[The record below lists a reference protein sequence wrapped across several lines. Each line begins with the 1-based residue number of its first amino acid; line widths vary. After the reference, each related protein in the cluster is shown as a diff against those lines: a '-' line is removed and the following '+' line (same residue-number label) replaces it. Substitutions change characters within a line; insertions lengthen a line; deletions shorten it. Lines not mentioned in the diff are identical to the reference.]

1 MSLRNPAAER
11 QAAHSMM
18 NEAFADDAEEEA
30 EDSEATWSRREA
42 ARMRQIMIGKARPEY
57 RRYIAEVP
65 AEIRDPAQPGTPN
78 PKDRVSKRQFD
89 RSLGDW
95 RRRLHE
101 FDAEMGWAPE
111 TLEADAAGGL
121 LGCGE
126 ALLREPQG
134 SPQRGLQLSA
144 PEFTPQLGPC
154 PPPRMLLTPGGASL
168 STQGCPSVTPVS
180 KSRRHRGGRGGNG
193 SGEPGMLPPP
203 PAFPPAPVHP
213 APMEFS
219 FRDEPAAPS
228 SGTGIVQLRLADQ
241 LPEPLPLPPGVVS
254 AVSAAAAAAAAADY
268 AAAASAMQWSM
279 PWETDCEALL
289 AASGMSPEMAAL
301 LTLQPDP
308 ETPLRPHRLNYYS
321 EDATPPPIDY
331 QFDARY
337 GHHHTLGM
345 VCEEPWQKG
354 TRLTYEDAICASADP
369 SSSVRWPSP
378 PRMSVSVPGSPAP
391 KTPPRHGPNRSP
403 PSSVVK
409 TPTRG
414 LWAAE
419 TPSPQRFY
427 PHSHLMPQP
436 HLGLGL
442 GLPAGMAP
450 PMGLGA
456 YGW

>member
-1 MSLRNPAAER
+1 MQAPVGCHTRADAMKRLQNGFIAVVPKHPVLLLMLQKLRWNFYRKQDQHYLAAMGPALFYEAYAALFGDPLAAVLRGPQLHAALNILEVLPFAGRAHRPDVVLLLDVVGYIWSREESPRLGLRGPTEMLPSSLARLLHKFPGW
-11 QAAHSMM
+11 
-18 NEAFADDAEEEA
+18 EEA
-30 EDSEATWSRREA
+30 
-42 ARMRQIMIGKARPEY
+42 
-57 RRYIAEVP
+57 IAELRLTHLAPGQVP
-65 AEIRDPAQPGTPN
+65 AQLPLTTGAFSGDACSAG
-78 PKDRVSKRQFD
+78 KRVARVCSRQCVCT
-89 RSLGDW
+89 
-95 RRRLHE
+95 
-101 FDAEMGWAPE
+101 AIACQVAMMGLA
-111 TLEADAAGGL
+111 
-121 LGCGE
+121 
-126 ALLREPQG
+126 
-134 SPQRGLQLSA
+134 GLQLSA

-378 PRMSVSVPGSPAP
+378 PRMSVSVP
-391 KTPPRHGPNRSP
+391 
-403 PSSVVK
+403 
-409 TPTRG
+409 
-414 LWAAE
+414 
-419 TPSPQRFY
+419 
-427 PHSHLMPQP
+427 
-436 HLGLGL
+436 
-442 GLPAGMAP
+442 
-450 PMGLGA
+450 
-456 YGW
+456 